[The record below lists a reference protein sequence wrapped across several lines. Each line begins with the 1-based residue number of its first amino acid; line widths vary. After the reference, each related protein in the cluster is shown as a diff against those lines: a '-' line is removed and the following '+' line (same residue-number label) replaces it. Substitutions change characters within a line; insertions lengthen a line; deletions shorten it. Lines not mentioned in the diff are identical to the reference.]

1 MTGRA
6 TTHALSRRDG
16 FTLLE
21 ILVALAVFGFVLSG
35 LAQGVRYGLQA
46 QKAQA
51 SIYGG
56 YGDLDAVGRA
66 LRHMIEVMD
75 PGDGVDPA
83 PIAASHD
90 RLEFITT
97 LPNSAGPNSA
107 GPNSA
112 GPNSAG
118 PNSAGP
124 NSAGPDGAGAPPAQ
138 PVEAT
143 LLLDQAHRLVLRWRT
158 HLHAERLGPPPT
170 PIATELLHDVARVEI
185 SFWRPSSGW
194 VTVWRYAGLPALVRI
209 RLTFPPGDPRHWPD
223 LVAAPLLNPP

>member
-1 MTGRA
+1 MTRR
-6 TTHALSRRDG
+6 TITHALSRPDG

-35 LAQGVRYGLQA
+35 LAQGVRYGLRA

-51 SIYGG
+51 GISGG

-90 RLEFITT
+90 RLEFVTT
-97 LPNSAGPNSA
+97 LPNSTGPNST
-107 GPNSA
+107 GPN
-112 GPNSAG
+112 N
-118 PNSAGP
+118 
-124 NSAGPDGAGAPPAQ
+124 AGPDSAGAPPAQ

-143 LLLDQAHRLVLRWRT
+143 LLLDQAHRLVLRWRP
-158 HLHAERLGPPPT
+158 HLHAERLGPPPA

-185 SFWRPSSGW
+185 SFWRPASGW
-194 VTVWRYAGLPALVRI
+194 VSVWHYAGLPALVRI
-209 RLTFPPGDPRHWPD
+209 RLAFPPGDPRHWPD